1 MVWKCDIKTSL
12 KNNNLLQ
19 PSPGS
24 SLEWSADALGWE
36 EHKREKKGEGK
47 SGSKGEEGEPTCG
60 VNLQTSGEATIIEI
74 QLLDEDE
81 SPIYWG
87 SLKM

>member
-1 MVWKCDIKTSL
+1 MVWKCDITTSF
-12 KNNNLLQ
+12 KSNNFLQ